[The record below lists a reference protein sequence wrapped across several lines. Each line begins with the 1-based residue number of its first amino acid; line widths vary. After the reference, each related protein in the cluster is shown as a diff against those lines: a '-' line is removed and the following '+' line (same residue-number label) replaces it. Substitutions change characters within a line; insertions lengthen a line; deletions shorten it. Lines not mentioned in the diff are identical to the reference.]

1 MQQQGRDPVLLD
13 MDAQRLDEH
22 RRAALRE
29 ALAPSSASAERRPN
43 ILGPIRRLLR
53 AIRRDDR

>member
-22 RRAALRE
+22 RRNAQRE
-29 ALAPSSASAERRPN
+29 ALAERSAPPQRRPH
-43 ILGPIRRLLR
+43 IPDLIRRLVG
-53 AIRRDDR
+53 AIRRADR